1 MVELPIIERSIF
13 ASVLILYLASAA
25 VGVRQLL
32 SGEDKYGRLLTSLI
46 ALAVSLESVILIFR
60 AVAIQAIPLTGL
72 FESMIVLTVVFGL
85 TFLFVSVAIRQ
96 VWFGSV
102 MAWIIFAMALLS
114 AVVAKPAARLQA
126 TARTPWIAAHGLAM
140 VLAGAMIAF
149 AAGTAALFLL
159 GRWRLKH
166 KQIRKLIGKMP
177 NIEKLE
183 GMNLF
188 GLRAGLVL
196 TTFGLVSG
204 IGLAVVKSAVL
215 GVSGIDWLTDPKI
228 VLIAAAWVLL
238 AAILSLR
245 HMVVLKGKMIAYMT
259 VAVFLLMLFALV
271 GTTVFCGTKHDFRIS
286 DISRVELRE

>member
-1 MVELPIIERSIF
+1 MMELPIIERSIF

-25 VGVRQLL
+25 VGVRQL
-32 SGEDKYGRLLTSLI
+32 SRGQDEYGCPLISLI
-46 ALAVSLESVILIFR
+46 ALAVSLELVILIFR
-60 AVAIQAIPLTGL
+60 TVSLKAVPLTGL

-85 TFLFVSVAIRQ
+85 TFLFVSLAIRQ

-114 AVVAKPAARLQA
+114 AVVAKPAAHLQTA
-126 TARTPWIAAHGLAM
+126 ARTPWIVAHGLAM
-140 VLAGAMIAF
+140 ILAGAMIAF

-159 GRWRLKH
+159 GRWKLKH
-166 KQIRKLIGKMP
+166 KQIRKLIGKVP

-183 GMNLF
+183 RMNLF
-188 GLRAGLVL
+188 GLKACLVL

-215 GVSGIDWLTDPKI
+215 GISGVDWLTDPKI
-228 VLIAAAWVLL
+228 VLIAVTWILL

-245 HMVVLKGKMIAYMT
+245 HVVVLKGRMIAYMT

-286 DISRVELRE
+286 DVSRVELRE